1 MKIYFTGAI
10 SRITP
15 EMSEL
20 YTKIVA
26 ILERSGHT
34 VMASHMQNKNGS
46 VIRNQTDKETALV
59 QSKMSKWRK

>member
-20 YTKIVA
+20 YTKIVTL
-26 ILERSGHT
+26 LERSGHT
-34 VMASHMQNKNGS
+34 VMASHMQNKHGS
-46 VIRNQTDKETALV
+46 VIRNQTDKETVLV
-59 QSKMSKWRK
+59 QSR